1 MTIKIIKLASILIGI
16 VFIACGQPTVQAQN
30 LQADLIEG
38 QATYYDPAGNL
49 GFCKKPVPKYA
60 VALPAQRFRGSDFL
74 KLCGKRVK
82 VSTLDGSK
90 SITVPIFD
98 KCFACNYNSID
109 LTTNAFTRLFPN
121 TNNGR
126 QTVIWSIQR

>member
-1 MTIKIIKLASILIGI
+1 MTIKIIKVATILIGI
-16 VFIACGQPTVQAQN
+16 VFIAYGQPTVQAQN
-30 LQADLIEG
+30 LQTDLIKG
-38 QATYYDPAGNL
+38 HATYYDGTGNL
-49 GFCKKPVPKYA
+49 GFCGKIPKYA
-60 VALPAQRFRGSDFL
+60 VALPVVRFSGFNFL
-74 KLCGKRVK
+74 TLCGKRVK

-98 KCFACNYNSID
+98 KCFACDYNSID